1 MVDASDFAVGGV
13 LQQFINGT
21 WRPLSFFSKR
31 LQKAETRYS
40 AFGRELLAVYLSIR
54 HFRHLLDGRSFTVYT
69 DHKPLTYAFASKP
82 DRYSPREIRHLD
94 YISQYSTDLR
104 HIPGRDNVVAD
115 ALSRNVYGVTISSS
129 PLDFTAIASAQQHDD
144 ELIQLRKSSSLKLT
158 DVPLP
163 AAEGTITCDVSTG
176 TARPYIPQQFRRAV
190 FDSLHSLSHPGI
202 NATKRLI
209 TQRYIWS
216 NVHKDVSNWCKS
228 CIKCQQ
234 VKVHRHTKTPIGS
247 FPMTQ
252 TRFQHI
258 HMDIVGP
265 LPPSEGYSYLLT
277 IVDRF
282 TRWPEAI
289 PISNITAETVAKSFV
304 KRWVSTFGVPSVIT
318 TDRGSQFESSLFRH
332 LNQLLGTHRIRTTAY
347 HPAANGLVERFHRQ
361 LKSALSAADSTHWTE
376 VLPLAL
382 LGIRTSLKVT

>member
-1 MVDASDFAVGGV
+1 MPFGLKNAAQTFQRFIDEVLRGLPFVYAYLDDLLVASSSAEEHYQHLNQLFQRLDSYGININPSKCELGVSSLEFLGHHVDSQG
-13 LQQFINGT
+13 I
-21 WRPLSFFSKR
+21 RPLPEKVQAVQDFPAPENLTQLRAFLGLANFYRRFVPHCATLMQPLTDLLSSKVKNKSIQLTDAQHQSFKDIKTA
-31 LQKAETRYS
+31 LAQKAETRYS

-216 NVHKDVSNWCKS
+216 KY
-228 CIKCQQ
+228 
-234 VKVHRHTKTPIGS
+234 TKMSRIGANHALS
-247 FPMTQ
+247 
-252 TRFQHI
+252 
-258 HMDIVGP
+258 VNK
-265 LPPSEGYSYLLT
+265 L
-277 IVDRF
+277 RF
-282 TRWPEAI
+282 TVTP
-289 PISNITAETVAKSFV
+289 K
-304 KRWVSTFGVPSVIT
+304 
-318 TDRGSQFESSLFRH
+318 
-332 LNQLLGTHRIRTTAY
+332 
-347 HPAANGLVERFHRQ
+347 RQ
-361 LKSALSAADSTHWTE
+361 LVVS
-376 VLPLAL
+376 
-382 LGIRTSLKVT
+382 R